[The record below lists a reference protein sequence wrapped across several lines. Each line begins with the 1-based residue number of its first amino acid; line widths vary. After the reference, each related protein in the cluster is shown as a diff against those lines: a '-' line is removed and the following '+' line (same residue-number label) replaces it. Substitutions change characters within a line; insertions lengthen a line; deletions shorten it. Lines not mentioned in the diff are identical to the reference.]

1 MNSNKAIADNKK
13 YNLNDINK
21 TKDGINNISD
31 NLNTLDKK
39 KSTDYNIFVK
49 YRLNQLKDI
58 SKNKKE
64 NFTNTKNEWHE
75 LKKDKEKFKITI
87 NEAKIW
93 FLNTLKIPE

>member
-1 MNSNKAIADNKK
+1 MAVEEEKIENSKIVKQE
-13 YNLNDINK
+13 DI
-21 TKDGINNISD
+21 I
-31 NLNTLDKK
+31 
-39 KSTDYNIFVK
+39 
-49 YRLNQLKDI
+49 
-58 SKNKKE
+58 KNKKE